1 MRPPVVPDPVFLLD
15 YDGTLAEIAPRP
27 ELARPYPGVPGL
39 LVALARRH
47 PVYLVTGRR
56 LADLERLLG
65 PLGLP
70 AFGVHGAEEGVLGG
84 AVKSR
89 VPEEAARAVRDLLSR
104 LPRVPGLRVEDKG
117 LALALH
123 YRGAPDEAAVM
134 AAIEPLLGRVP
145 PGFEVIR
152 GKKVVEIKPEGATK
166 GAVAREVAARH
177 PGRTPVAIGDDATD
191 EAMFQ
196 ALPHGVTIKV
206 GPGPTAARY
215 RLEGVPEVV
224 RYLKQYLEGDEDQ
237 HA

>member
-65 PLGLP
+65 PTGRRLADLERLLGPLGLP

-89 VPEEAARAVRDLLSR
+89 GRGEEPGSRGGGPGCSGPPFASAPGPRAPRRGQGARPRPP
-104 LPRVPGLRVEDKG
+104 LPGG
-117 LALALH
+117 AG
-123 YRGAPDEAAVM
+123 RGGGDGGDRAPAG
-134 AAIEPLLGRVP
+134 P
-145 PGFEVIR
+145 
-152 GKKVVEIKPEGATK
+152 
-166 GAVAREVAARH
+166 AVAREVAARH